1 MTHQPYGMQRSR
13 MRAQACV
20 LAVFYL
26 VRISLPIAADDKLA
40 PQIRE
45 VINAP
50 RFQHAHWGILVADQ
64 RTGEVI
70 YELNADKLFRPASTT
85 KLYSVAAA
93 LDALGKDYCFET
105 PVYRRGN
112 VDTKGTLDSDLIL
125 VASGDLTLG
134 GRTASNNEIEFT
146 KGDHTYANPTGEATL
161 TAGDPLTG
169 LNQLAQQIAK
179 AGIRRVNGQIVID
192 ARLFDAASGTGSGPA
207 QLTPIVVNDNLID
220 ITITPTKPGQSAKI
234 DWRPRS
240 ASIAIDAQVETMAA
254 GGETKIDCRAVGE
267 DRLVVRG
274 RIAADR
280 PHFVYVQEVG
290 DPARWARSLFIEALE
305 RAGVVVSASAYE
317 PNPVGMLPK
326 PGDTTGLTRVAV
338 LKSPPFSEN
347 ARLILKVSHNLHAS
361 TLPLL
366 VAARHGKRR
375 LEDGLHLQHDF
386 LKRAG
391 LDVDSISFGGG
402 AGGSPA
408 DHTSPRVTV
417 ALLRHMATRPDFAV
431 YERALPVLGVDGTI
445 ANDVPPTS
453 PARGKIR
460 AKSGTLFWENSMND
474 KFLVTSKALAGYLTA
489 KSGRELVF
497 SFVVNNAAIEKA
509 VQTKEIGKTLGRL
522 CEVVQQAQ

>member
-1 MTHQPYGMQRSR
+1 MTDQPCGMQRSR
-13 MRAQACV
+13 MPAHACV
-20 LAVFYL
+20 LAFFCFLRV
-26 VRISLPIAADDKLA
+26 SSPITADDKLS

-45 VINAP
+45 VIDAP
-50 RFQHAHWGILVADQ
+50 RFQHALWGILVADR
-64 RTGEVI
+64 RTGEAI

-105 PVYRRGN
+105 PVYRRGT
-112 VDTKGTLDSDLIL
+112 VDAKGTLDGDLIL

-134 GRTASNNEIEFT
+134 GRTTPKNEIEFT
-146 KGDHTYANPTGEATL
+146 KGDHTYANPTGEAAL
-161 TAGDPLTG
+161 TAGDPLAG
-169 LNQLAQQIAK
+169 LNRLAQQVAA
-179 AGIRRVNGQIVID
+179 AGIRRVSGQIVID

-207 QLTPIVVNDNLID
+207 QLTPIVVNDNVID
-220 ITITPTKPGQSAKI
+220 ITITPTKQGLPAKI

-240 ASIAIDAQVETMAA
+240 ASVAIDAQVETIAA
-254 GGETKIDCRAVGE
+254 GGETKIDCHAVGE

-280 PHFVYVQEVG
+280 PRFVYVQEVA
-290 DPARWARSLFIEALE
+290 DPARWARSLFIGALE

-317 PNPVGMLPK
+317 PNPVGVLPK
-326 PGDTTGLTRVAV
+326 AGDTTGLVRVAV
-338 LKSPPFSEN
+338 LKSPPFAEN

-366 VAARHGKRR
+366 IAARHNKRR

-402 AGGSPA
+402 AGGAPA

-431 YERALPVLGVDGTI
+431 YERALPILGVDGTI
-445 ANDVPPTS
+445 ANDVPASS
-453 PARGKIR
+453 PARGKVR

-489 KSGRELVF
+489 KSGRELEF
-497 SFVVNNAAIEKA
+497 SFVVNNAAIDKA
-509 VQTKEIGKTLGRL
+509 AQTKDIGKTLGHL